1 MPAADLGTRPR
12 LFYGWIVVATAF
24 LVLFMAYGTQYA
36 FGVFLAALGEE
47 FGWSRASLSGVFSL
61 YAFVYSV
68 FALGAG
74 RLTDRW
80 GPRAVISTGG
90 ALLGIGLILMSR
102 VTALWQPYLLYG
114 TVAALGMSTAYV
126 PCNATVAKWF
136 TRRRGIAIGLASAG
150 GSLGTFALPPIAHL
164 LVSHLGWR
172 GAYVVFG
179 AAVLV
184 ALNVLAV
191 LMRRDP
197 EAMGLRPDG
206 APDIGASN
214 RSGLRTRGWTVAQAL
229 RSRAFWMLYGIFAAT
244 WTPVF
249 IPLVH
254 LVPMARGLGI
264 APLLAATLVSAVGV
278 AAMTGRLVMGAASD
292 RIGRRAAL
300 AVAFVLQAAAFVG
313 FVWSHDLAAL
323 YTASVVFG
331 FSYGAA
337 STLFTATVADFFG
350 REHAASLAGLLFSL
364 AGSMAACGPF
374 AAGIIYDRAGDYR
387 LAWWLS
393 AACNGLALSL
403 LVFTRP
409 PAPRDEAAA

>member
-1 MPAADLGTRPR
+1 M
-12 LFYGWIVVATAF
+12 
-24 LVLFMAYGTQYA
+24 
-36 FGVFLAALGEE
+36 
-47 FGWSRASLSGVFSL
+47 
-61 YAFVYSV
+61 
-68 FALGAG
+68 
-74 RLTDRW
+74 
-80 GPRAVISTGG
+80 
-90 ALLGIGLILMSR
+90 
-102 VTALWQPYLLYG
+102 
-114 TVAALGMSTAYV
+114 
-126 PCNATVAKWF
+126 
-136 TRRRGIAIGLASAG
+136 
-150 GSLGTFALPPIAHL
+150 
-164 LVSHLGWR
+164 
-172 GAYVVFG
+172 VFG
-179 AAVLV
+179 AAVLI

-197 EAMGLRPDG
+197 ETMGLRTDG
-206 APDIGASN
+206 APAIGAST
-214 RSGLRTRGWTVAQAL
+214 RSGLRTGGWTVAQAL
-229 RSRAFWMLYGIFAAT
+229 RSRAFWMLYGVFAAA

-278 AAMTGRLVMGAASD
+278 AAMAGRLVMGAASD

-313 FVWSHDLAAL
+313 FAWSHDLAAL

-331 FSYGAA
+331 FSSGAA

-374 AAGIIYDRAGDYR
+374 AAGFIYDRAGDYH

-393 AACNGLALSL
+393 AACNGLALFL

-409 PAPRDEAAA
+409 PAPRDEAAAA